1 MYKIKLRTK
10 TTLDLRSKTKRE
22 KTKRRGC
29 CPTKGILTVHFIH
42 EVLRT
47 KAWDKE
53 HTDKRHTLN
62 TWQMISIYTLVPQ
75 MIENRWTGQHG
86 YYFYLFLIDQNPSF
100 FFMFIC
106 KKIKCTAIRLLSIP
120 HTSIGRSSLAATVSL
135 GQWSSQKHSRRIF
148 RSWPHPVK
156 DNSAYSAARYNLH

>member
-106 KKIKCTAIRLLSIP
+106 KKNKVYCNQTLVYSSHLHRKVFVGCYCLFGSMIFSETFKEDIQKLA
-120 HTSIGRSSLAATVSL
+120 TSCER
-135 GQWSSQKHSRRIF
+135 
-148 RSWPHPVK
+148 
-156 DNSAYSAARYNLH
+156 